1 MLPSRQR
8 QSIEFDRF
16 ADYPRDVNLGIF
28 TSKGDSHEPRGC
40 LSHDWARVGCGRE
53 PGPLD
58 PKPCDADWMMMQD
71 SGRDLEGMPH
81 MDQ

>member
-1 MLPSRQR
+1 MSLAVR
-8 QSIEFDRF
+8 
-16 ADYPRDVNLGIF
+16 
-28 TSKGDSHEPRGC
+28 